1 MLTCHRWFG
10 RTLNVAVVGRSQPIV
25 RAGLFSN
32 TIVFSDPAVEL
43 TFSRLYA
50 GAMSN
55 IAAKFRLSLPESPNI
70 PVEQD
75 VMAEFA

>member
-10 RTLNVAVVGRSQPIV
+10 RALNVAVVGRSQPIV

-32 TIVFSDPAVEL
+32 TIVFSDPVVEL

-50 GAMSN
+50 GAMSSL
-55 IAAKFRLSLPESPNI
+55 AAKFRLPLPDDQHGS
-70 PVEQD
+70 VEQT
-75 VMAEFA
+75 VKAEFA